1 MRDPAGLRETESRL
15 SLTLASLTLLQF
27 GPVELFGVKEGGREE
42 VFTLIRSELPAL
54 GHLLSPHPE
63 KIKNKTPTRLGSL
76 I

>member
-1 MRDPAGLRETESRL
+1 MRPSLD

-27 GPVELFGVKEGGREE
+27 GALRGEGGREE
-42 VFTLIRSELPAL
+42 VFTLIRSELAAL

-63 KIKNKTPTRLGSL
+63 KKMKNKTPTGLGSL